1 MPLDQNVA
9 VFHLKIH
16 ALLHDCSTEVDRQAY
31 KIPEY
36 IYTHTNKDCEI
47 CLLYLLWLAE
57 RTQTFKQ

>member
-47 CLLYLLWLAE
+47 CLLYLL
-57 RTQTFKQ
+57 